1 MRTANRVVVGTVL
14 VAVAGWLAGCGGSS
28 SAGTGEPS
36 LVAEGESSPETAVE
50 TFLFAAKEANEA
62 RAAGQFTVAD
72 RAYEKMAAVFGTEN
86 GSIRRS
92 YDASEVR
99 DRMIVL
105 SACLRPIQFT
115 IISHP
120 DPDAW
125 QRKVTVVTVDLI
137 RDSGRTTLPFNVL
150 VGRGD
155 RWYIERIDLGEFT
168 C

>member
-1 MRTANRVVVGTVL
+1 VVVGTVL
-14 VAVAGWLAGCGGSS
+14 VAVAGWLTGCGGGT
-28 SAGTGEPS
+28 SAGTGGASP
-36 LVAEGESSPETAVE
+36 VAEGESSPETAVE
-50 TFLFAAKEANEA
+50 TFLFAAKEGLEA
-62 RAAGQFTVAD
+62 RLAGEFTVAD

-105 SACLRPIQFT
+105 SSCLRPAQFT

-120 DPDAW
+120 DPNAW
-125 QRKVTVVTVDLI
+125 QKKVTVVTVDI
-137 RDSGRTTLPFNVL
+137 VRDAGTSTLPFSVL